1 MKILAKEMVRSR
13 SGEVQDASALSRIAV
28 WVFDVLW
35 NCRPSPLRVPV
46 VVTLCRAA
54 PTWQVRSKKAKER
67 MMTSKAQMNSI
78 IMQRQENLGA

>member
-1 MKILAKEMVRSR
+1 MRVLCHESR
-13 SGEVQDASALSRIAV
+13 SGCLTCCGIVD
-28 WVFDVLW
+28 
-35 NCRPSPLRVPV
+35 PPPLRVPV

-78 IMQRQENLGA
+78 IMQMQENLGA